1 MSAWKGSIPKFHSTL
16 LVRVYHPYLRLLL
29 RPFFSNPR
37 IDTDSYHLLDL
48 TATLIATMISGH
60 SYLNFFI
67 APTIGIET
75 GNYDILQD
83 LQSDINFIRK
93 TLNMARISCTSL
105 VVSLWYVDTFFHHK
119 SKRRLRIRKLDD
131 ESSNPSRV
139 NPAEGWSTRDLF
151 MASIVIADKY
161 L

>member
-1 MSAWKGSIPKFHSTL
+1 
-16 LVRVYHPYLRLLL
+16 
-29 RPFFSNPR
+29 
-37 IDTDSYHLLDL
+37 
-48 TATLIATMISGH
+48 MISGH

-67 APTIGIET
+67 APTIGIEY
-75 GNYDILQD
+75 GKFDILQD

-105 VVSLWYVDTFFHHK
+105 VISLWYVDTFFHHK
-119 SKRRLRIRKLDD
+119 SKRRLRIRKTDD
-131 ESSNPSRV
+131 ESSNVSRV

>member
-1 MSAWKGSIPKFHSTL
+1 
-16 LVRVYHPYLRLLL
+16 
-29 RPFFSNPR
+29 
-37 IDTDSYHLLDL
+37 
-48 TATLIATMISGH
+48 MISGH

-67 APTIGIET
+67 APTIGIEY
-75 GNYDILQD
+75 GKFDILQD
-83 LQSDINFIRK
+83 LRSDINFIRK

-105 VVSLWYVDTFFHHK
+105 VISLWYVDTFFHHK
-119 SKRRLRIRKLDD
+119 SKRRLRIRKTDD
-131 ESSNPSRV
+131 ESSNVSRV